1 MSEMYNADNLFE
13 QLSKNGVEI
22 DEQKKRLIQDKIS
35 RMLNYEPRIGIFG
48 KTGAGK
54 SSLCNA
60 LFGREVCEISDVA
73 ACTRNPQEV
82 ILNIAGGK
90 GMKIVD
96 VPGVGENS
104 HRDQEYGELYAR
116 LLPELDVVLWVLKGD
131 DRAYASDENF
141 YKNLVKPHL
150 DQGKPFFF
158 VLNQVDKIEPF
169 REWDVDKH
177 EPGPNQYM
185 NIDKKVQSVATC
197 FEVPASKVIPV
208 SANEK
213 FNMTKL
219 VDEMIYEL
227 PNEKKITVFKG
238 VNEEFRSEATGEKV
252 KHSVMDAIREV
263 VGNALD
269 NAYDAVCDTID
280 RITDFGDRVVG
291 GICNFID
298 GFFDFF
304 NI

>member
-104 HRDQEYGELYAR
+104 QRDQEYGELYAR
-116 LLPELDVVLWVLKGD
+116 LLPELDVVL
-131 DRAYASDENF
+131 
-141 YKNLVKPHL
+141 
-150 DQGKPFFF
+150 
-158 VLNQVDKIEPF
+158 
-169 REWDVDKH
+169 
-177 EPGPNQYM
+177 
-185 NIDKKVQSVATC
+185 
-197 FEVPASKVIPV
+197 
-208 SANEK
+208 
-213 FNMTKL
+213 
-219 VDEMIYEL
+219 
-227 PNEKKITVFKG
+227 
-238 VNEEFRSEATGEKV
+238 
-252 KHSVMDAIREV
+252 
-263 VGNALD
+263 
-269 NAYDAVCDTID
+269 
-280 RITDFGDRVVG
+280 
-291 GICNFID
+291 
-298 GFFDFF
+298 
-304 NI
+304 